1 MGEKNSP
8 NAIKIASRIR
18 NDTFLCVLLHFER
31 IPGKH
36 KTFKH
41 FSENFLKRVLAGSWC
56 LLDKKV
62 LQCGESLFATTCTS
76 DKIGSLLCEAA
87 PLSHTQGKK
96 VYNLKCKKKS
106 TWKVWSVF
114 LKAGV
119 QGVKRISKLLIWT
132 EQQRQNGFSFMR
144 FVSLSFSFSK
154 NYQCWHKE

>member
-18 NDTFLCVLLHFER
+18 NDTFLRVLLHFER

-76 DKIGSLLCEAA
+76 DKRGSLLCEAA

-96 VYNLKCKKKS
+96 CIIWNARKNPLEKCG
-106 TWKVWSVF
+106 VF

-154 NYQCWHKE
+154 NYRCWHKE